1 MIVDGK
7 KHAKNHQSNIKR
19 NYKYTLYCKKREIR
33 KKRFNCLTPREHYP
47 QKTTP
52 PQTDS

>member
-19 NYKYTLYCKKREIR
+19 NYKYTLYCKK
-33 KKRFNCLTPREHYP
+33 KRDT
-47 QKTTP
+47 
-52 PQTDS
+52 